1 MTSLIRRRLPS
12 SIPFMRLTSS
22 APRGSSGAHSSKFDR
37 SDCAGTAKATRSAP
51 SSASAGSDV
60 ASSAG
65 VSATPGR

>member
-1 MTSLIRRRLPS
+1 MTSLIRRQVPS

-22 APRGSSGAHSSKFDR
+22 APGGISGAQSARLAR

-51 SSASAGSDV
+51 SSASAGSEV

-65 VSATPGR
+65 VSAIPGR